1 MATTAAK
8 PSAAKTKAAAAKAKA
23 PVETSPEVTAPI
35 AETPVET
42 SPEFHAPEM
51 DEFDE
56 LRGKVTLLQAENLSL
71 QAKITELIQKQERME
86 CSQRLWIKGQK
97 DRSLYTVGTTL
108 KGTKKVSFYAAKS
121 TKDDDG
127 TYHSGGLK
135 AMVATDNGYGNI
147 ATELQKAIDAG
158 DSYFDFEFF
167 ENTYTS
173 ADGRGVTWYLV
184 TAFKARPN
192 TQVASDPA
200 PDLDNLPF

>member
-1 MATTAAK
+1 MAPTATK
-8 PSAAKTKAAAAKAKA
+8 SSAAKTKAAVAKAEA
-23 PVETSPEVTAPI
+23 PVETSPEVTAPV

-42 SPEFHAPEM
+42 SPEVL
-51 DEFDE
+51 E
-56 LRGKVTLLQAENLSL
+56 LRGNVTKLQAENLTL
-71 QAKITELIQKQERME
+71 QAKITELIEKLESLE

-108 KGTKKVSFYAAKS
+108 KGTKKISFYAAKS

-135 AMVATDNGYGNI
+135 AMIATDNGFGNI

-192 TQVASDPA
+192 TQVASAPA
-200 PDLDNLPF
+200 PDLDSLPF

>member
-1 MATTAAK
+1 MATTATK
-8 PSAAKTKAAAAKAKA
+8 SSAAKTKAAAPKAKA
-23 PVETSPEVTAPI
+23 PVETSPEVTAPV

-42 SPEFHAPEM
+42 SWPEDTSFL
-51 DEFDE
+51 
-56 LRGKVTLLQAENLSL
+56 LRNRVSILQEENLTL
-71 QAKITELIQKQERME
+71 QAKITELIEKLERLE
-86 CSQRLWIKGQK
+86 GSQRLWIKGQK
-97 DRSLYTVGTTL
+97 DRSLYSVGTTQ
-108 KGTKKVSFYAAKS
+108 KGAKKVSFYAAKS

-127 TYHSGGLK
+127 TYHSGGWK

-173 ADGRGVTWYLV
+173 ADGRGVSWYLV

-192 TQVASDPA
+192 TQVASAPA
-200 PDLDNLPF
+200 PDLDSLPF